1 MINKSEQF
9 KEEDKARREL
19 VDLKNEADG
28 IIHNTDKSL
37 SEHRSKLGQTDIE
50 EIERD
55 LNALRSLM
63 GEDLNA
69 NDVTRVKEAIETCK

>member
-1 MINKSEQF
+1 M
-9 KEEDKARREL
+9 
-19 VDLKNEADG
+19 KNEADS

-37 SEHRSKLGQTDIE
+37 GEHRSKLGATDIE

-55 LNALRSLM
+55 LNALRNLM
-63 GEDLNA
+63 TEDLNG